1 MVDNESLKKKKEEEQ
16 ISEVLNK
23 EGLNGEK
30 WAPIL
35 MDKIPI
41 SNSAALKYLNPSH
54 LKSIS
59 KEHEEATNFEK
70 ERLNSIFGVINKEK
84 KEDDDEKNSP
94 LKTKLAKALMEKG
107 LSGVKWG
114 EIMIQ
119 KIPIEDMIGLKY
131 LRPNDIQKIQK
142 EYDEANSIDRQILD

>member
-1 MVDNESLKKKKEEEQ
+1 MVDNESLKKKEEEQ

-41 SNSAALKYLNPSH
+41 SNSAALKYLKPSH

-84 KEDDDEKNSP
+84 KEDDDDDEKSSP
-94 LKTKLAKALMEKG
+94 LKIKLAKALM
-107 LSGVKWG
+107 
-114 EIMIQ
+114 
-119 KIPIEDMIGLKY
+119 
-131 LRPNDIQKIQK
+131 
-142 EYDEANSIDRQILD
+142 

>member
-70 ERLNSIFGVINKEK
+70 ERLNSIFGVIKKEK
-84 KEDDDEKNSP
+84 KEDDDDEKNIP
-94 LKTKLAKALMEKG
+94 LKTKLAKALM
-107 LSGVKWG
+107 
-114 EIMIQ
+114 
-119 KIPIEDMIGLKY
+119 
-131 LRPNDIQKIQK
+131 
-142 EYDEANSIDRQILD
+142 